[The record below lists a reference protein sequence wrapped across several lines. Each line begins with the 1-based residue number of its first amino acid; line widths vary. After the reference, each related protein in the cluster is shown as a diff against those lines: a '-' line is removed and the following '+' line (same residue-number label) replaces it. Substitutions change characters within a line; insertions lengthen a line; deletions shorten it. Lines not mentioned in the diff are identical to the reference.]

1 MNRTEYE
8 SGRAY
13 ARFAYSNNPARRG
26 DQFFKQCREGA
37 EHLAVEYCSIK
48 VRAFGEPD
56 PLDSDSLHGASG
68 AEAVRY
74 RALWRGSDEP
84 TLLSPARYRPSR
96 LPR

>member
-1 MNRTEYE
+1 MTRDEYE
-8 SGRAY
+8 IGRAY
-13 ARFAYSNNPARRG
+13 ARFAYSSNTNRSGA
-26 DQFFKQCREGA
+26 QFFKQCRDGGEQ
-37 EHLAVEYCSIK
+37 LAVEYCRIK
-48 VRAFGEPD
+48 VKAFGEPD